1 MSFSVKDIHLNF
13 VKKVKCIP
21 EGNQR
26 ENAPS
31 NKTQAVKTKYH
42 WYRHLGSWYI
52 KSTIYDRL
60 SN

>member
-1 MSFSVKDIHLNF
+1 MSFSVKDI

-31 NKTQAVKTKYH
+31 NKIQAVKTKHH

-60 SN
+60 